1 MATANKPSL
10 DTLGEIFR
18 FAVRRFRAARL
29 AYGHG
34 TTNARDEAAFLV
46 LEALRLPIDRLD
58 PYLDLKPTPAERA
71 RLLTLIDARV
81 SLRLPA
87 PYLVGAAYMH
97 GVRFHADRRALIPR
111 SFIGDMLADGV
122 LPIGD
127 PRKVRRVLDLCTGS
141 GCLAILAALAFP
153 RARIDAADLSAGALA
168 LARRNVSDASAGRPH
183 RAPSRRSLQAAR
195 RPALRPRSQQ
205 PALRRCARHGAP
217 AARVSSRAAPGPGR
231 RRRRAR
237 PGAPYPAR
245 GAAAP
250 HANGALLCEIGRG
263 RKLLEAAFPRL
274 PFLWLDTEQSE
285 GEVFWITR
293 EDLDA
298 WDVLRWLASGGRVWF
313 PAFRRPQNTGG
324 RNVGRRLGRA
334 K

>member
-1 MATANKPSL
+1 MPTRNKPSL
-10 DTLGEIFR
+10 NTLGEIFR
-18 FAVRRFRAARL
+18 HAVGRFRSGRL

-58 PYLDLKPTPAERA
+58 PYLDLRPSAAERA

-81 SLRLPA
+81 GLRLPA

-127 PRKVRRVLDLCTGS
+127 AGKVRRVLDLCTGS
-141 GCLAILAALAFP
+141 GCLAVLAALSFP

-168 LARRNVSDASAGRPH
+168 LARRNVASHRLGDRITLHRGDLFQPLQGKRYDLILSNPPYVDARAMAKLPPEYRHEPRMALAAGNDGLDLVR
-183 RAPSRRSLQAAR
+183 RIIAEAP
-195 RPALRPRSQQ
+195 
-205 PALRRCARHGAP
+205 RHLT
-217 AARVSSRAAPGPGR
+217 RD
-231 RRRRAR
+231 
-237 PGAPYPAR
+237 
-245 GAAAP
+245 
-250 HANGALLCEIGRG
+250 GALICEIGRG
-263 RKLLEAAFPRL
+263 RRNLEAAFPRL

-293 EDLDA
+293 KDLMGP
-298 WDVLRWLASGGRVWF
+298 RASR
-313 PAFRRPQNTGG
+313 PAS
-324 RNVGRRLGRA
+324 
-334 K
+334 